1 MAYPYNFASLSG
13 VVPASYLDSNFANA
27 AEVTINFSA
36 AGLITGG
43 GTLAA
48 NRTFTVTAATAAN
61 VQAGSSAT
69 VATTPSALSGSATP
83 QTLTD
88 AATVNWTMTSGYNAK
103 VTLGGNRTIAAPTG
117 SILGLTY
124 ALEVI
129 QDATGSRVPSLNA
142 CFDFG
147 SVGSPT
153 FSTGANKRD
162 IIFMYCY
169 DATTPAFRC
178 TFSKAA

>member
-1 MAYPYNFASLSG
+1 MSYPYTFASLTG
-13 VVPASYLDSNFANA
+13 VVPASYLDANFANA
-27 AEVTINFSA
+27 AEVSVNFTA
-36 AGLITGG
+36 AGLLTGG

-61 VQAGSSAT
+61 IQAGTSNT
-69 VATTPSALSGSATP
+69 VATTPSALAGSATP

-88 AATVNWTMTSGYNAK
+88 APTVNWNMAVGYNAK
-103 VTLGGNRTIAAPTG
+103 VTLGGNRTLAAPTNP
-117 SILGLTY
+117 ILGLTY

-129 QDATGSRVPSLNA
+129 QDGTGSRVPSLNV
-142 CFDFG
+142 CYDFG
-147 SVGSPT
+147 GAGAPT
-153 FSTGANKRD
+153 FSTGAGKRD

-169 DATTPAFRC
+169 DAVTPAFRC

>member
-1 MAYPYNFASLSG
+1 MAWPHTFNALSG
-13 VVPASYLDSNFANA
+13 TVPLSYLDDNFNA
-27 AEVTINFSA
+27 AVEATLTLTA

-43 GTLAA
+43 GNLTAG
-48 NRTFTVTAATAAN
+48 RTFTVTAASAALIQGGTSTTTA
-61 VQAGSSAT
+61 VTPAGLA
-69 VATTPSALSGSATP
+69 GSATP
-83 QTLTD
+83 QVLTD
-88 AATVNWTMTSGYNAK
+88 AATVNWNMAVGYNAR
-103 VTLGGNRTIAAPTG
+103 VTLGGNRTIAAPTNP
-117 SILGLTY
+117 ILGLTY
-124 ALEVI
+124 SLEVI

-147 SVGSPT
+147 VAGAPT

-169 DATTPAFRC
+169 DAVTPAFRC